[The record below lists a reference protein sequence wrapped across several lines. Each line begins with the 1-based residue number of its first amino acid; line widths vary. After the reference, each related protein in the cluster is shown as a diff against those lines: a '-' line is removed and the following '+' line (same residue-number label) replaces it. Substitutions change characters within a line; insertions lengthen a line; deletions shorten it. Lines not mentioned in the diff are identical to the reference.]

1 MLFLVNYHV
10 VKKFKKKKT
19 DFYHKKDCKGN
30 LYLAEYNQKM
40 IIVCSKCKAVNQYSK
55 FIWTCPE
62 CGLHFRDKKSEIN
75 EIKIRKTKS
84 SNRVNILKGNFQ
96 EIDNDNYSTINNLF
110 SSRKRSSLFD
120 ILKKKKKENDNK
132 ENKESF
138 RFSTGFDF
146 YKIKNKN
153 KLNDDSETILSER
166 KMENKEYHN
175 ILDSDNNE
183 FKISNKKIKRGYLLG
198 KILR

>member
-1 MLFLVNYHV
+1 
-10 VKKFKKKKT
+10 
-19 DFYHKKDCKGN
+19 
-30 LYLAEYNQKM
+30 M

-84 SNRVNILKGNFQ
+84 SSRVNLLKGNFQ
-96 EIDNDNYSTINNLF
+96 EIDNDNYSTINNLL

-120 ILKKKKKENDNK
+120 MLKKKKKENNNK
-132 ENKESF
+132 DNKESF

-146 YKIKNKN
+146 YFIYFGFFIPEMKTAFWTCPYKF
-153 KLNDDSETILSER
+153 TIL
-166 KMENKEYHN
+166 
-175 ILDSDNNE
+175 IDS
-183 FKISNKKIKRGYLLG
+183 FTFRTH
-198 KILR
+198 

>member
-1 MLFLVNYHV
+1 M
-10 VKKFKKKKT
+10 
-19 DFYHKKDCKGN
+19 
-30 LYLAEYNQKM
+30 
-40 IIVCSKCKAVNQYSK
+40 CSKCKAVNQYSK

-84 SNRVNILKGNFQ
+84 SSRVNLLKGNFQ
-96 EIDNDNYSTINNLF
+96 EIDNDNYSTINNLL

-120 ILKKKKKENDNK
+120 MLKKKKKENNNK

-146 YKIKNKN
+146 YKCKN
-153 KLNDDSETILSER
+153 KLNNDSETILSER

-175 ILDSDNNE
+175 I
-183 FKISNKKIKRGYLLG
+183 
-198 KILR
+198 